1 MKQRSATANQLR
13 GLLAEY
19 GVVTQS
25 SSVCLIGAIPCILED
40 ANNELSD
47 LSRTFVLR
55 MSEHYKRLS
64 QEIDEVTQ
72 QLVHCASMKTMNDY
86 RAFPASAPLW
96 RRVLLVQ

>member
-1 MKQRSATANQLR
+1 MKIIEQQDIQALQRIRSQLVKRRSATANQLR

-55 MSEHYKRLS
+55 MSEHYKRL
-64 QEIDEVTQ
+64 
-72 QLVHCASMKTMNDY
+72 
-86 RAFPASAPLW
+86 
-96 RRVLLVQ
+96 RRNRRGDTTTGSLCLKP